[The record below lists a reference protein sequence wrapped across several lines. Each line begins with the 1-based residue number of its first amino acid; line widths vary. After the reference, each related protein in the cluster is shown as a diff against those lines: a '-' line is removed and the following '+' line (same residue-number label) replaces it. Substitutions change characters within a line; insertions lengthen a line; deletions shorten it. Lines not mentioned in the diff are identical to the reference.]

1 MYHEVIISLECNRLV
16 TKLLHLTIYY
26 VTWLCQL
33 TQICV
38 PGFTDFVYTGTCTL
52 WVDVDVWLYHADL
65 MDSNLSLQ
73 CNFQK
78 SNQRYVCMQMKFVRT
93 VLGRYTDENRLLWQY
108 LNGNQP
114 KLILNLSQKRVTHFR
129 QLQRE

>member
-38 PGFTDFVYTGTCTL
+38 PGSTDKFVYTGTGTL
-52 WVDVDVWLYHADL
+52 
-65 MDSNLSLQ
+65 
-73 CNFQK
+73 
-78 SNQRYVCMQMKFVRT
+78 
-93 VLGRYTDENRLLWQY
+93 
-108 LNGNQP
+108 
-114 KLILNLSQKRVTHFR
+114 
-129 QLQRE
+129 